1 MKKKYWKSIVIA
13 VIAVIAVLG
22 IATFVEIIGF
32 EWKTVRSPRTEH
44 VYSLQDATETENPI
58 EGRDHYL
65 AAGETISE
73 TDDYSEHSYEQPVF
87 YRFDFPSEFL
97 NRLQIKLKEPLE
109 AEDFRNIDYT
119 VIVNTASTYGEDKY
133 TWLDDSASCL
143 LGCGITELRDVSK
156 SVYIELEQEDAER
169 IESITFAN
177 RFVFNYERWLLFVA
191 LIGALAVMIVF
202 RKFLMERLEL
212 VFLILAMTFGISIL
226 FSHGITPLCWDEQI
240 HFSCIYQMSYP
251 GDVPQTES
259 YTAYTTL
266 QLPRGN
272 TIEEHELLSAW
283 ADTRNDTGAAVY
295 APKNYPHTTVFGRV
309 GYIFEAVSMFLARL
323 FGAGFSACI
332 YISNFVN
339 LLMYVVVV
347 TVAVR
352 LAAFGKR
359 AMFFI
364 AMMPVPLLLA
374 TAFSYDAFTNAFLL
388 LGFAIL
394 SREYA
399 DPQKLNYKRMAVC
412 AAAFAL
418 GVIPKAVYFPLAFLP
433 AFLPKEKY
441 RSKKERNIYWLL
453 LLVLALALAA
463 TFVLPTILAGSGGAD
478 LYSDPRR
485 ATANVSAQLSLILHH
500 PVKYAKLLFTN
511 IFSWQLPWYLGMKSW
526 TNFVYSGMYTG
537 TGTYLIPVV
546 LTFLAIT
553 QGSVD
558 FPESDQEAGANSG
571 KKEISGTGIMPSF
584 TRLKVGAVILS
595 LISQMTIWS
604 AMYLAFNPVG
614 AERIKGVQGRYLFPF
629 VWLVILLFVNKRIV
643 CRLSQRTYNMI
654 ISGFAAFITFL
665 TCYMI
670 YWSGM
675 WMNVI

>member
-1 MKKKYWKSIVIA
+1 MDRKKFVKSILIA
-13 VIAVIAVLG
+13 AIAVIAVLG
-22 IATFVEIIGF
+22 IAALVEIIGF
-32 EWKTVRSPRTEH
+32 EWKSVRSPKAEH
-44 VYSLQDATETENPI
+44 VYALSEAIEADNPI

-65 AAGETISE
+65 TAGETISE
-73 TDDYSEHSYEQPVF
+73 TDDYSEHSYTDPVF

-97 NRLQIKLKEPLE
+97 NRLQVTLKEPEE
-109 AEDFRNIDYT
+109 AEDFRNVDYT

-133 TWLDDSASCL
+133 TWLDDSASYL

-156 SVYIELEQEDAER
+156 SVYLELEKEDAER
-169 IESITFAN
+169 IESVTFAN
-177 RFVFNYERWLLFVA
+177 RFVFNYERWLLLVA
-191 LIGALAVMIVF
+191 AVGVLAILILF
-202 RKFLMERLEL
+202 RKVLLERLEL
-212 VFLILAMTFGISIL
+212 VFLLFAMTFGISIL

-266 QLPRGN
+266 QLPKGN
-272 TIEEHELLSAW
+272 TIEEHELLAAW
-283 ADTRNDTGAAVY
+283 ADAHNDLNTAVY
-295 APKNYPHTTVFGRV
+295 APKDYPHTTVFGRV
-309 GYIFEAVSMFLARL
+309 GYIFEAFSMFLARAL
-323 FGAGFSACI
+323 GAGFSACI

-339 LLMYVVVV
+339 LLVYVVVV
-347 TVAVR
+347 TFAIR

-388 LGFAIL
+388 LGFAL
-394 SREYA
+394 FSREYA
-399 DPQKLNYKRMAVC
+399 SSEKLNYKRMVLC

-418 GVIPKAVYFPLAFLP
+418 GIIPKAVYFPLALLP

-441 RSKKERNIYWLL
+441 RSKKERDIYCILL
-453 LLVLALALAA
+453 LLLTLALAA
-463 TFVLPTILAGSGGAD
+463 TFVLPTILAGSGGTD

-485 ATANVSAQLSLILHH
+485 ATANVSAQLSLVLHH
-500 PVKYAKLLFTN
+500 PVKYLRLLLTN
-511 IFSWQLPWYLGMKSW
+511 ILSWQLPWYLGMKSW

-537 TGTYLIPVV
+537 TGTYLIS
-546 LTFLAIT
+546 LIFAFLALT
-553 QGSVD
+553 QGSMD
-558 FPESDQEAGANSG
+558 GAD
-571 KKEISGTGIMPSF
+571 KMPSLK
-584 TRLKVGAVILS
+584 RLKIGAVILS

-629 VWLVILLFVNKRIV
+629 VWLVILLFFNKKIE
-643 CRLSQRTYNMI
+643 CRLKQSTYNTI
-654 ISGFAAFITFL
+654 IVGSAAFVTFI
-665 TCYMI
+665 TCYMV
-670 YWSGM
+670 YYSTM